1 MVSIAT
7 VFTPHSRIEVLR
19 QTESLSEVVIVLKD
33 DNIGTYA
40 AIVPNS
46 KQSVNK
52 LFSVARYCKRDP

>member
-1 MVSIAT
+1 MVSIAI

>member
-52 LFSVARYCKRDP
+52 LFSAVRL